1 MTRTRTSEVAA
12 ASTLTDLVAAV
23 AAGAADKPALVDGE
37 TGAAVSYGRMAT
49 RIDRVAGGL
58 AGLGVRPGGVVA
70 LWAPNS
76 PAWLEVAL
84 GTMAAGAVA
93 TGIAPQATEPELRT
107 HLADTGARV
116 VVTVPRLAEVA
127 RRAPGVE
134 RVVVLGEA
142 GEAPSL
148 SLEGLIAGAASR
160 PPVDIRPGDVAYLA
174 SSSGT
179 TGLPKPVPLTHGNFV
194 AALRSMRACMRP
206 QADDRALALA
216 PLTHVMGLVVT
227 VLMPMSAGATIVT
240 VPRFDLERMLEV
252 VAEHAI
258 TMLVL
263 PPPVMVALARHPA
276 VDRHDLSSL
285 RLVVCG
291 GAPLAAE
298 VQGAVGERLPG
309 AVVGQ
314 GYGMTETTAI
324 GALPDRDEGSPPGSV
339 GRSPEGAE
347 IRVVD
352 PATGDEQSPGEV
364 GELWLRGPHV
374 MSGYLDRPE
383 ATAELLDADGWLR
396 SGDLGRVTAAGDV
409 YVVGRLKE
417 LIKVSAHP
425 VAPAE
430 LEAVLAAH
438 PAVADVAV
446 IQRPHDL
453 HGEVPVAVVVAREEV
468 DGDELLRWVAE
479 RVSPHKR
486 IRAVRF
492 AASIPRTPAGKIL
505 RRVLIEEDRQPA

>member
-1 MTRTRTSEVAA
+1 
-12 ASTLTDLVAAV
+12 
-23 AAGAADKPALVDGE
+23 
-37 TGAAVSYGRMAT
+37 
-49 RIDRVAGGL
+49 
-58 AGLGVRPGGVVA
+58 
-70 LWAPNS
+70 
-76 PAWLEVAL
+76 
-84 GTMAAGAVA
+84 
-93 TGIAPQATEPELRT
+93 
-107 HLADTGARV
+107 
-116 VVTVPRLAEVA
+116 
-127 RRAPGVE
+127 
-134 RVVVLGEA
+134 
-142 GEAPSL
+142 
-148 SLEGLIAGAASR
+148 
-160 PPVDIRPGDVAYLA
+160 
-174 SSSGT
+174 
-179 TGLPKPVPLTHGNFV
+179 
-194 AALRSMRACMRP
+194 
-206 QADDRALALA
+206 
-216 PLTHVMGLVVT
+216 
-227 VLMPMSAGATIVT
+227 
-240 VPRFDLERMLEV
+240 
-252 VAEHAI
+252 
-258 TMLVL
+258 
-263 PPPVMVALARHPA
+263 
-276 VDRHDLSSL
+276 
-285 RLVVCG
+285 
-291 GAPLAAE
+291 

-324 GALPDRDEGSPPGSV
+324 GALPDRGEGSPPGSV

-352 PATGDEQSPGEV
+352 PATGDEQPPGEV

-383 ATAELLDADGWLR
+383 ATAEILDADGWLR

-409 YVVGRLKE
+409 YLVGRLKE

-446 IQRPHDL
+446 IQRPHEL

-479 RVSPHKR
+479 RVSPYKR